1 MDRSLSTE
9 STITTTIT
17 STASIEEESKFLT
30 RTQHLR
36 HTRLALA
43 ILTFLTTIPTI
54 ACEAIALHHYRQ
66 TSPYA
71 RVWLNLWPLNLDLRP
86 TIALLACGCVV
97 AFQNLLYIVT
107 AVIPSPRPHIRL
119 LNLLA
124 AATALSGFI
133 AALVGLIFVI
143 YQPGAKHPS
152 GFSEMETLHSWTCKW
167 GVVRDGYD
175 SVSGNSTISASTSG
189 SYNATVGGDVTAP
202 VHFKRDCDVTS
213 AGFVLLCVLLGLE
226 VVMGVVV
233 GVGVWVERKVGGLRG
248 RIGGELEGM
257 RRGVGGGEG
266 MKGESKVS
274 VGGVEKYPGT

>member
-1 MDRSLSTE
+1 MDRSLSSE

-43 ILTFLTTIPTI
+43 ILTFLTSIPTI
-54 ACEAIALHHYRQ
+54 ACEAVALHHYRQ

-86 TIALLACGCVV
+86 TIALLACGCVI

-107 AVIPSPRPHIRL
+107 AVVPSPRPHIRL

-133 AALVGLIFVI
+133 AALVGLVFVI

-167 GVVRDGYD
+167 GVVRDDYT
-175 SVSGNSTISASTSG
+175 SSGDGTVSASA
-189 SYNATVGGDVTAP
+189 SYNATGGDVTVP
-202 VHFKRDCDVTS
+202 VHFKRDCEVTR
-213 AGFVLLCVLLGLE
+213 AGFALLCVLLGLE
-226 VVMGVVV
+226 VVMGGVVA
-233 GVGVWVERKVGGLRG
+233 VGVWVKRKVGGVRG
-248 RIGGELEGM
+248 GSLEDIGRGGEM
-257 RRGVGGGEG
+257 

>member
-1 MDRSLSTE
+1 
-9 STITTTIT
+9 

-43 ILTFLTTIPTI
+43 ILTFLTSIPTI

-86 TIALLACGCVV
+86 TIALLACGCVI

-175 SVSGNSTISASTSG
+175 SVGSSGNSTISASTSG
-189 SYNATVGGDVTAP
+189 SYNVTAGDVTAP

-213 AGFVLLCVLLGLE
+213 AGFILLCVLLGLE

-233 GVGVWVERKVGGLRG
+233 GLGVWVERKVGGL
-248 RIGGELEGM
+248 
-257 RRGVGGGEG
+257 
-266 MKGESKVS
+266 
-274 VGGVEKYPGT
+274 

>member
-1 MDRSLSTE
+1 MN
-9 STITTTIT
+9 
-17 STASIEEESKFLT
+17 
-30 RTQHLR
+30 Q
-36 HTRLALA
+36 
-43 ILTFLTTIPTI
+43 
-54 ACEAIALHHYRQ
+54 
-66 TSPYA
+66 
-71 RVWLNLWPLNLDLRP
+71 
-86 TIALLACGCVV
+86 
-97 AFQNLLYIVT
+97 
-107 AVIPSPRPHIRL
+107 PRPHIRL

-189 SYNATVGGDVTAP
+189 SYNATAGDVTAP

-213 AGFVLLCVLLGLE
+213 AGFALLCVLLGLE

-233 GVGVWVERKVGGLRG
+233 GLGVWVERKVGGLRG
-248 RIGGELEGM
+248 RIGGGLEGI
-257 RRGVGGGEG
+257 GGGIGAGGG

-274 VGGVEKYPGT
+274 VGSVEKYPGT

>member
-1 MDRSLSTE
+1 MN
-9 STITTTIT
+9 
-17 STASIEEESKFLT
+17 
-30 RTQHLR
+30 Q
-36 HTRLALA
+36 
-43 ILTFLTTIPTI
+43 
-54 ACEAIALHHYRQ
+54 
-66 TSPYA
+66 
-71 RVWLNLWPLNLDLRP
+71 
-86 TIALLACGCVV
+86 
-97 AFQNLLYIVT
+97 
-107 AVIPSPRPHIRL
+107 PRPHIRL

-189 SYNATVGGDVTAP
+189 SYNATGGDVTAP

-248 RIGGELEGM
+248 RFGGGLEGIGGGM
-257 RRGVGGGEG
+257 GAGGG

>member
-86 TIALLACGCVV
+86 TIAILACGCVI

-107 AVIPSPRPHIRL
+107 AVVPSPRPHIRL

-133 AALVGLIFVI
+133 AALVGLVFVI

-175 SVSGNSTISASTSG
+175 SVSSG
-189 SYNATVGGDVTAP
+189 SSGNGTVSATP
-202 VHFKRDCDVTS
+202 VHFKRDCDATE

-233 GVGVWVERKVGGLRG
+233 GVGFWVERKVGGLRG
-248 RIGGELEGM
+248 KMDGGLEGM
-257 RRGVGGGEG
+257 GRGVGAGGG
-266 MKGESKVS
+266 VKGESKVS

>member
-1 MDRSLSTE
+1 MDRSLSSQT
-9 STITTTIT
+9 TITTTIT

-30 RTQHLR
+30 RTQQLR

-43 ILTFLTTIPTI
+43 ILTFLTSIPTI

-86 TIALLACGCVV
+86 TIALIACGCVI

-107 AVIPSPRPHIRL
+107 AVVPSPRPHIRL

-167 GVVRDGYD
+167 GVVRDDEYSSG
-175 SVSGNSTISASTSG
+175 SGNGTVSASYSNSTG
-189 SYNATVGGDVTAP
+189 RDVTAP
-202 VHFKRDCDVTS
+202 VHFKRDCEVTR
-213 AGFVLLCVLLGLE
+213 AAFVLLCVLLGLE
-226 VVMGVVV
+226 VVMGGVVAL
-233 GVGVWVERKVGGLRG
+233 GVWVERKVGGLRG
-248 RIGGELEGM
+248 KMGLSLEDIGGGL
-257 RRGVGGGEG
+257 GGG

-274 VGGVEKYPGT
+274 VGRVERYPGT

>member
-86 TIALLACGCVV
+86 TIAILACGCVI

-107 AVIPSPRPHIRL
+107 AVVPSPRPHIRL

-133 AALVGLIFVI
+133 AALVGLVFVI

-175 SVSGNSTISASTSG
+175 SVSSSGSGNSTVSASTSG
-189 SYNATVGGDVTAP
+189 SYNTTVGGYATAP

-226 VVMGVVV
+226 VVMGLVV

-248 RIGGELEGM
+248 RMDGGWRVL
-257 RRGVGGGEG
+257 GVEWGQGEG
-266 MKGESKVS
+266 
-274 VGGVEKYPGT
+274 